1 MVVLIL
7 VLLEL
12 SLWGIKGWFKVYI
25 QYVLILVLLE
35 LSLWGTDEATVPVVL
50 SEVLILV
57 LLELSLWEAV
67 ARGLRMEARRS

>member
-35 LSLWGTDEATVPVVL
+35 LSLWE
-50 SEVLILV
+50 SEEYYESLKDAVLILV